1 MIVRSEDT
9 MLDQRPNP
17 GVSEFLAEAHINR
30 AFISGQAPKVAL
42 RNAGDL
48 RADLGF
54 VRLLRAAV

>member
-1 MIVRSEDT
+1 